1 MPGNLFIISA
11 PSGAGKT
18 TILKEIMTSVP
29 GLTFSISHTTRAP
42 RKGEMH
48 GRDYFFVD
56 RETFT
61 AMRDDHAFLEW
72 AEVHGNLYGTGKAGV
87 ETMLRQGF
95 DIFLDIDVQGARQIK
110 EAGVTN
116 AIFIF
121 IAPPSWEALETRLKG
136 RGTDCSDTIKTRLAN
151 ARQEMNEAHRYDY
164 LVINDRLADAVDML
178 KSIILAE
185 RCRKRRAVS
194 GEPLDLSSFQ
204 SG

>member
-18 TILKEIMTSVP
+18 TILKEIMASVP
-29 GLTFSISHTTRAP
+29 GLTFSISHTTRPP
-42 RKGEMH
+42 RKGETH
-48 GRDYFFVD
+48 GKDYFFVD

-61 AMRDDHAFLEW
+61 AMRDEHAFLEW

-87 ETMLRQGF
+87 EAMLRQGF

-110 EAGVTN
+110 KAGMTN

-121 IAPPSWEALETRLKG
+121 IAPPSWKDLETRLQG
-136 RGTDCSDTIKTRLAN
+136 RGTDSPDTIKTRLAN
-151 ARQEMNEAHRYDY
+151 ARTEMNEAHRYDY
-164 LVINDRLADAVDML
+164 LVINDRLADAVAML

-185 RCRKRRAVS
+185 RCRKRRAAS
-194 GEPLDLSSFQ
+194 GEPLDLSSLQ
-204 SG
+204 